1 MEALHLIAIFLLS
14 SLLLKLFFLTSKP
27 KHTAKLPPS
36 PPFLPIIGHLHL
48 LKKPLHHSLSLLS
61 ARYGPILYLRFG
73 YRPTLV
79 ISSPQLAEECFTTN
93 DVAFA
98 NRPSFPSVKEVTNN
112 FSTLI
117 FSDYGP
123 LWRHLR
129 KIATVQ
135 VLSNHRLLS
144 STSARNDEARYLVHR
159 LFVRSADDKSAFQKV
174 NVKVIAFEFVLNVV
188 MGMIAGKRYYG
199 EEAKDWEEARRF
211 RQMTEETLALAP
223 GSRLMDFFPWLR
235 LVDSISSLR
244 QLKSVVKKRTEFS
257 QRLID
262 EIRKGIDA
270 QKKKTMIGDL
280 LGLQDREPEGY
291 NDDLIRTLSLSLLQ
305 AGTETSSNTIEW
317 AMSLLLNNPHVLAK
331 AQHEIH
337 TVVGRDRLLE
347 ESDVPSLPYL
357 QAIINETLR
366 LHPATPLNVPH
377 ESAAECI
384 IGGYKIPKGATLLIN
399 IHAIHR
405 DPSIWKDP
413 TEFKPER
420 FGNGKAEGLLLLPF
434 GMGRR
439 KCPGEGLAMKMISL
453 ALGTLIQ
460 CFEWE
465 RIGAE
470 EVDMTVGSSGIAIG
484 KAVRLEAMYRP
495 RPEMVP
501 LLVGL

>member
-1 MEALHLIAIFLLS
+1 MEALQLIAIFLIS

-27 KHTAKLPPS
+27 KHTANLPPS
-36 PPFLPIIGHLHL
+36 PPSLPIIGHLHL
-48 LKKPLHHSLSLLS
+48 LKKPLHHSLSQLS

-144 STSARNDEARYLVHR
+144 SPSARDSEARYLVHR
-159 LFVRSADDKSAFQKV
+159 LFVGSADDKLAFQKA
-174 NVKVIAFEFVLNVV
+174 NVKGFAFEFVLNVV

-199 EEAKDWEEARRF
+199 KEAKDWEEARQF
-211 RQMTEETLALAP
+211 RQVIEDVSTLAS
-223 GSRLMDFFPWLR
+223 GSRLKDFFPCLR
-235 LVDSISSLR
+235 FVDFA
-244 QLKSVVKKRTEFS
+244 SVHRRIKVAVEKRNAFS

-262 EIRKGIDA
+262 EIRKGVDA
-270 QKKKTMIGDL
+270 QKKKTMIGDM
-280 LGLQDREPEGY
+280 LGLQDREPGEY
-291 NDDLIRTLSLSLLQ
+291 TDALIRSLSLSLLQ
-305 AGTETSSNTIEW
+305 AGTDTSSNTIEW
-317 AMSLLLNNPHVLAK
+317 AMSLLLNNPHALAK
-331 AQHEIH
+331 ARHEIAM
-337 TVVGRDRLLE
+337 VVGRDRLVE
-347 ESDVPSLPYL
+347 ESDVPNLPYL
-357 QAIINETLR
+357 RAIINETLR
-366 LHPATPLNVPH
+366 LYPVVPLDVPH
-377 ESAAECI
+377 ESAVECF
-384 IGGYKIPKGATLLIN
+384 IGGYKIPRGTMLLIN
-399 IHAIHR
+399 IYAIHR

-413 TEFKPER
+413 TEFRPER
-420 FGNGKAEGLLLLPF
+420 FENEKAERLWLLPF
-434 GMGRR
+434 GIGRR
-439 KCPGEGLAMKMISL
+439 KCPGEGLAIRMIAL

-465 RIGAE
+465 RIGAK
-470 EVDMTVGSSGIAIG
+470 EVDMTEGAGIVMA
-484 KAVRLEAMYRP
+484 KAVRLDAMYRP
-495 RPEMVP
+495 RPDMVP

>member
-1 MEALHLIAIFLLS
+1 MEALHLVAIFLLS
-14 SLLLKLFFLTSKP
+14 SLFLKLVFLTSKQ

-36 PPFLPIIGHLHL
+36 PPSLPIIGHLHL
-48 LKKPLHHSLSLLS
+48 VKKPLHRSLSLLS
-61 ARYGPILYLRFG
+61 AQYGPILYLRFG
-73 YRPTLV
+73 HRPVLV
-79 ISSPQLAEECFTTN
+79 ISSPQLVEECFTTN
-93 DVAFA
+93 DVALA
-98 NRPSFPSVKEVTNN
+98 NRPNFPSVKELTNN
-112 FSTLI
+112 YSNLTFSN
-117 FSDYGP
+117 YGP
-123 LWRHLR
+123 SWRHLR
-129 KIATVQ
+129 KTVTVQ
-135 VLSNHRLLS
+135 ILSNHRLLL
-144 STSARNDEARYLVHR
+144 STSARNDEARYLAHR
-159 LFVRSADDKSAFQKV
+159 LFVGSADDKSTFNKV

-211 RQMTEETLALAP
+211 RQMTGEMFALAP

-280 LGLQDREPEGY
+280 LGLQEREPGEY
-291 NDDLIRTLSLSLLQ
+291 NDDLIRTLSLSILQ

-331 AQHEIH
+331 AQHEID

-357 QAIINETLR
+357 RAIINETLR
-366 LHPATPLNVPH
+366 LHPAAPLNLPH
-377 ESAAECI
+377 ESAADSI
-384 IGGYKIPKGATLLIN
+384 IGGYKIPKGTTIFIN
-399 IHAIHR
+399 IHAIHK

-420 FGNGKAEGLLLLPF
+420 FENGKVEGLWLLPF

-439 KCPGEGLAMKMISL
+439 KCPGEGLAIKMIAL
-453 ALGTLIQ
+453 ALGTWIQ

-465 RIGAE
+465 RIGAN
-470 EVDMTVGSSGIAIG
+470 EVDMTEGSSGFTVG
-484 KAVRLEAMYRP
+484 KAVRLDAMYRP